1 MQKIKCLSEIY
12 LLIEQLPK
20 PNQEIIKKA
29 KEYQNQLTK
38 PQGSLG
44 ILEDLSIFFCGWQ
57 NNIKPSLKKI
67 QTLTAL
73 IPLFMASNNSVSF
86 IAGPK

>member
-1 MQKIKCLSEIY
+1 MQTLKCLSEIY

-20 PNQEIIKKA
+20 PNQEIIKEA

-44 ILEDLSIFFCGWQ
+44 ILEDLSIFFVGG
-57 NNIKPSLKKI
+57 KI
-67 QTLTAL
+67 L
-73 IPLFMASNNSVSF
+73 
-86 IAGPK
+86 

>member
-20 PNQEIIKKA
+20 PNQEIIKEA

-38 PQGSLG
+38 PPGSLG
-44 ILEDLSIFFCGWQ
+44 ILENLSIFFVDGKIIQ
-57 NNIKPSLKKI
+57 NHHLKRYRH
-67 QTLTAL
+67 
-73 IPLFMASNNSVSF
+73 
-86 IAGPK
+86 

>member
-20 PNQEIIKKA
+20 PNQEIIKEA

-38 PQGSLG
+38 PPGSLG
-44 ILEDLSIFFCGWQ
+44 ILEDLSIFFLW
-57 NNIKPSLKKI
+57 
-67 QTLTAL
+67 
-73 IPLFMASNNSVSF
+73 MA
-86 IAGPK
+86 K